1 MIATTSFTAGATRDR
16 LIVLVVLAL
25 AAAFLFIDSR
35 PLPIL
40 LWDESRNI
48 VNALEMNQAGF
59 GLVTT
64 YEGQPDFWNA
74 KPPLM
79 IWLMTASIRLF
90 GASEWALRL
99 PSMVATI
106 GTLLIVLSFVR
117 RTTGSIATGVLA
129 VAFIML
135 SPSSFGE
142 HSGRVADYDAVMIF
156 FTTAYLCLFFLA
168 LQRRRPGFGLLL
180 LTGAAT
186 LCAVMT
192 KDVAGLMPGLGA
204 ALFMVATG
212 RTSRLWQ
219 TGRYAVVAM
228 AILLVLLAFAITREA
243 QSPGYLA
250 ALWHN
255 DVFGRFTQSVI
266 GDEKPR
272 FYYLSLLLAGYF
284 AATPLLLLAPLSL
297 GQVRGRSRFV
307 LLYALSV
314 SGTLLLVLTLAA
326 SKLNHYVMPAIPFMA
341 IAAAISLRALIARFS
356 AARAGGL
363 GGRLIAIGLLAIG
376 TMPLVMASAGGV
388 VRRHGMEIRYEGAQ
402 AGGYGQL
409 LATLAQRPGPIT
421 VVDTGFENDGD
432 PHYTPILRAY
442 RLIWA
447 ERGVA
452 IRHVTDPGV
461 VARGV
466 PGVIASC
473 DPAVIPLLSVR
484 GRDIGGTAGC
494 IAVAGR

>member
-1 MIATTSFTAGATRDR
+1 MTATTPFIAGKVRER
-16 LIVLVVLAL
+16 LIILVVLAL
-25 AAAFLFIDSR
+25 ATAFLFIDSR

-48 VNALEMNQAGF
+48 VNALEMNRAGF

-64 YEGQPDFWNA
+64 YEARPDLWNT

-79 IWLMTASIRLF
+79 IWLMTASVRLF

-99 PSMVATI
+99 PSMVATV
-106 GTLLIVLSFVR
+106 GTLLIVLLFVR
-117 RTTGSIATGVLA
+117 RTTGSLATGVLA

-156 FTTAYLCLFFLA
+156 FTTGYLCLFFLA
-168 LQRRRPGFGLLL
+168 LQRRRPGFGLVL

-186 LCAVMT
+186 LGAVMT

-204 ALFMVATG
+204 ALYMVAVG

-219 TGRYAVVAM
+219 TWRYGVVAI
-228 AILLVLLAFAITREA
+228 AIAIVLAVFAIAREA
-243 QSPGYLA
+243 QSSGYLA

-255 DVFGRFTQSVI
+255 DVFGRFTRSVI
-266 GDEKPR
+266 GYEKPR

-284 AATPLLLLAPLSL
+284 AAIPLLLLAPLSL

-314 SGTLLLVLTLAA
+314 SGTLLIVLTLAA

-341 IAAAISLRALIARFS
+341 IAAAISLRALIARLS

-363 GGRLIAIGLLAIG
+363 GGRVIAIGLLAIG
-376 TMPLVMASAGGV
+376 TMPLAMASAGAV
-388 VRRHGMEIRYEGAQ
+388 ARRHGMEIRYEGAQ

-409 LATLAQRPGPIT
+409 LATLARRPGPIT
-421 VVDTGFENDGD
+421 VIDSGFENDGD

-452 IRHVTDPGV
+452 IGHVTDIRLIP
-461 VARGV
+461 RGL

-473 DPAVIPLLSVR
+473 DPATIPLLSAR

-494 IAVAGR
+494 VAVVGR